1 MPGVEKKIASF
12 NVIVRFFLCSMTHDL
27 SCVTSTMIELK
38 ISYAAAAV

>member
-27 SCVTSTMIELK
+27 SCVTSTIELK